1 MKATNLSAD
10 RLRDTIIEFLRVQ
23 VDIATVDIKP
33 HKYSRI
39 PSSTRSYSKPSIY
52 WGGSLMNHVIRNI
65 CQYSTKI

>member
-10 RLRDTIIEFLRVQ
+10 RLRDTMIEFLRVQ

-52 WGGSLMNHVIRNI
+52 
-65 CQYSTKI
+65 